1 MLSVGAVSA
10 GQELGPVVVD
20 VDRSRLVAY
29 AAASGDHNR
38 IHWDER
44 FARSVGLP
52 DVIAHGMWTMGA
64 ACALVCDW
72 VGDPGAVLASNRIH
86 DTLMQGPIDKIELPH
101 GYTCSGHPLAC
112 AAGLATLD
120 VYEKEGLFERA
131 AGLESYWGEAA
142 HALKELPGVLDIR
155 TIGLLAAI
163 DLEPLPDKPSRRA
176 YDCHLNCMNAG
187 VMVRSTGD
195 SMVLSPPLTVE
206 KSEIDQMFGVV
217 ADALKRNS

>member
-64 ACALVCDW
+64 ACVLVCDW
-72 VGDPGAVLASNRIH
+72 VGDPGAVLEYRTKFTAPVVVSYDDGARIEVRGLVSKL
-86 DTLMQGPIDKIELPH
+86 TAGAGEEPATALVELSV
-101 GYTCSGHPLAC
+101 TC
-112 AAGLATLD
+112 AG
-120 VYEKEGLFERA
+120 EKVLTRA
-131 AGLESYWGEAA
+131 QA
-142 HALKELPGVLDIR
+142 R
-155 TIGLLAAI
+155 
-163 DLEPLPDKPSRRA
+163 
-176 YDCHLNCMNAG
+176 
-187 VMVRSTGD
+187 VRLG
-195 SMVLSPPLTVE
+195 
-206 KSEIDQMFGVV
+206 GG
-217 ADALKRNS
+217 